1 LAGVLDAFAVTLED
15 AATVASGAGS
25 ADSSGGSMAAHAVD
39 LDSRR
44 DQLSAQLMIDP
55 QADVSAW
62 AQHGALLTAV
72 DRLRVE
78 VDTAIHPSDA
88 PWRPRPLAERPREA
102 VRRAL
107 ATGAL
112 HPSRATTAS
121 GRRAKEVA
129 ARLARG
135 RPQRPS

>member
-1 LAGVLDAFAVTLED
+1 
-15 AATVASGAGS
+15 
-25 ADSSGGSMAAHAVD
+25 
-39 LDSRR
+39 
-44 DQLSAQLMIDP
+44 MIDP
-55 QADVSAW
+55 HTDASAW

-78 VDTAIHPSDA
+78 VDTAIHPSDV
-88 PWRPRPLAERPREA
+88 PWRPATLAERPREA

-107 ATGAL
+107 ATGVL
-112 HPSRATTAS
+112 HPSRATTVS

-135 RPQRPS
+135 RSQRHT